1 MNQQPNEFSTANP
14 SQIEFGSP
22 RDVDVLAKVKR
33 RVEAKTET
41 HQSSLV
47 GEQVISSPL
56 MTQDDAP
63 EVGSI
68 IPPVYKAYK
77 LTENFVVRQKWE
89 GYITD
94 ISDDVFTARLRSL
107 SGAADKLEAEI
118 YLDELDQDDR
128 RLVEPG
134 AIFYWSIGYLDGPS
148 GRRRT
153 SIIRFKRVPLLTDV
167 QLADIESRASELS
180 DLLSDAL

>member
-1 MNQQPNEFSTANP
+1 MNQQQNKFNTANP
-14 SQIEFGSP
+14 SQTEFGGP
-22 RDVDVLAKVKR
+22 RDVDILEKVKR
-33 RVEAKTET
+33 RVEAKTGA
-41 HQSSLV
+41 HQPSLV
-47 GEQVISSPL
+47 DEQVISSAP

-68 IPPVYKAYK
+68 IPRYKAYK
-77 LTENFVVRQKWE
+77 STENFIVRQKWE

-94 ISDDVFTARLRSL
+94 TSDDVFTARLRSL

-128 RLVEPG
+128 QLVEPG

-153 SIIRFKRVPLLTDV
+153 SIIRFKRVPRLTDV
-167 QLADIESRASELS
+167 QLADIESSASELS